1 MAPEVLAAAKYQR
14 LSAAAAHAGCLAQ
27 LLLLRLLSSRF
38 RQQMVI
44 EEQQDSANPIC
55 TWIPSMLRTHER
67 SRAATD
73 LLAFVNRDGHLRW
86 LLQHQSGTHIDLPNE
101 LSALF

>member
-14 LSAAAAHAGCLAQ
+14 LSAAAAHAGCSAQ
-27 LLLLRLLSSRF
+27 LLLLRLRSSRF

-55 TWIPSMLRTHER
+55 TDSQYV
-67 SRAATD
+67 ADA
-73 LLAFVNRDGHLRW
+73 
-86 LLQHQSGTHIDLPNE
+86 
-101 LSALF
+101 